1 MRLFLLAVAATMLAA
16 QPRVE
21 GQALKANGDASGALA
36 AFERAAVFEPNA
48 ADLRDEIGFLLAV
61 QGRQTQ
67 AIPHFEHAI
76 RLNPRYAPAHYHL
89 GVARWLLKDADRAIR
104 AMREAAKIDPLNFE
118 YRFRLATMSYETGDD
133 ATALREAKTGG
144 NRADLWNL
152 IGVLQQRKGD
162 LKAARDAYE
171 KAVQLKPTGNEYR
184 NNLGFMLVD
193 LGMAQQGLAQFQR
206 ILKRDP
212 EDRLA
217 QINIGYTHLQT
228 GDYDTALAHFQRLV
242 VKYPDQAVIHY
253 DLGLA
258 LKQKDQL
265 EAAKKAFREA
275 LRLDPEMAEA
285 HYTLGITCWQNGD
298 LDESAEAMR
307 AAIAKRPNY
316 AEAHYMLGTAL
327 KQKGE
332 LIEAAK
338 ALEIAIRLNPET
350 PGPFN
355 TLAQIRQRQ
364 GDREAAGK
372 LFAQAA
378 EVKKKL
384 DASQAERLRT
394 MSPSPRPR

>member
-1 MRLFLLAVAATMLAA
+1 MKLFVLAVAASILAA

-21 GQALKANGDASGALA
+21 GRALKARGDAAGALA
-36 AFERAAVFEPNA
+36 AFERAAVLEPNA

-61 QGRQTQ
+61 QGRQSEG
-67 AIPHFEHAI
+67 IPHFEHAI
-76 RLNPRYAPAHYHL
+76 RLNARYAPAHYHL
-89 GVARWLLKDADRAIR
+89 GVAKWLLKDAEGALL
-104 AMREAAKIDPLNFE
+104 AMREAARIDPLNSE
-118 YRFRLATMSYETGDD
+118 YRFRLATMLYETGDD
-133 ATALREAKTGG
+133 AAALREAKTGG

-152 IGVLQQRKGD
+152 IGTLHQRRGD
-162 LKAARDAYE
+162 LQAARDAYQ
-171 KAVQLKPTGNEYR
+171 KAVQLKTTDNEYR

-193 LGMAQQGLAQFQR
+193 LGLAEQGLAQFQQ
-206 ILKRDP
+206 ILKQDP
-212 EDRLA
+212 ANRMA

-228 GDYDTALAHFQRLV
+228 GEYDIALAHFQRLV

-285 HYTLGITCWQNGD
+285 QYTLGIACWQNGD
-298 LDESAEAMR
+298 IDESAEAMR
-307 AAIAKRPNY
+307 AAIARRPNY

-332 LIEAAK
+332 LDEAAR
-338 ALEIAIRLNPET
+338 ALEEAIRLNPDT

-364 GDREAAGK
+364 GDRVTAKK

-384 DASQAERLRT
+384 DASQARRLRS
-394 MSPSPRPR
+394 MSPSPPRR

>member
-1 MRLFLLAVAATMLAA
+1 MKLFVLAAAAGLLAA

-21 GQALKANGDASGALA
+21 GRALKAKGDAAGALA
-36 AFERAAVFEPNA
+36 VLERAAVLEPNA

-61 QGRQTQ
+61 QGRQSE
-67 AIPHFEHAI
+67 AISHFEHAI

-89 GVARWLLKDADRAIR
+89 GVARWLLKDAGPAIL
-104 AMREAAKIDPLNFE
+104 AMREAAKIDSLNLE
-118 YRFRLATMSYETGDD
+118 YRFRLITMLSETGDD
-133 ATALREAKTGG
+133 SSALGEAKTGG

-152 IGVLQQRKGD
+152 IGILQQRKGD
-162 LKAARDAYE
+162 LKAARDAYRQ
-171 KAVQLKPTGNEYR
+171 AVQLKPAGNEYR
-184 NNLGFMLVD
+184 NNLGLMLVD
-193 LGMAQQGLAQFQR
+193 LGMAQQGLAQFQQ
-206 ILKRDP
+206 ILKQDP
-212 EDRLA
+212 SNRMA

-228 GDYDTALAHFQRLV
+228 GDYDAALAHFQRLV
-242 VKYPDQAVIHY
+242 VQYPDQAVIHY
-253 DLGLA
+253 NLGLA

-285 HYTLGITCWQNGD
+285 QYTLGITCWQNGD
-298 LDESAEAMR
+298 IDESAEAMR
-307 AAIAKRPNY
+307 AAISNRPNY

-332 LIEAAK
+332 LVEAAK
-338 ALEIAIRLNPET
+338 ALETAIRLNPET

-384 DASQAERLRT
+384 DASQATRLRT
-394 MSPSPRPR
+394 MSPSPPRR